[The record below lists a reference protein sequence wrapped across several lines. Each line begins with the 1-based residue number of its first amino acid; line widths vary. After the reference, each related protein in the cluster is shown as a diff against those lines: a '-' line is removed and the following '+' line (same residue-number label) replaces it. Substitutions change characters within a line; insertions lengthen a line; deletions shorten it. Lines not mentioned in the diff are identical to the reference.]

1 MCVDSSSDMNTLAD
15 TLLRGGDPENPRQ
28 VREGG
33 TFFRQFLPMSDAL
46 RYNMVISSRS
56 LFELPD
62 MATRLK
68 TVDILWR
75 KTSGYL
81 VIVEAGTSAGFKLVQ
96 EARDYILSL
105 NDAAGEEETVCGEG
119 HVFSPCPH
127 DKICPRFGIS
137 KLPLCNF
144 SVNYKPLTLTKQQ
157 NSTSERFSYVVLKRG
172 ARHHNHQGEW
182 PRLIQQPL
190 RRSRHIICRTCTSYG
205 SLRELIST
213 KRRHGTE
220 CYSVCKN
227 SDWGDLLPMVLPEP
241 AQTPDEHTSEDG
253 WSENFQEKEIL

>member
-1 MCVDSSSDMNTLAD
+1 MDSSSDMNNLAD

-46 RYNMVISSRS
+46 RYNLVLSSRS

-68 TVDILWR
+68 VIDVLWR

-105 NDAAGEEETVCGEG
+105 TDTARKKETACG

-127 DKICPRFGIS
+127 DKICPRFGYS

-144 SVNYKPLTLTKQQ
+144 SVNYKPLTLTKGQTP
-157 NSTSERFSYVVLKRG
+157 NSDLFSYVVLKRG
-172 ARHHNHQGEW
+172 VRHHSDQGEW

-190 RRSRHIICRTCTSYG
+190 LRSRHIICRTCTSYG
-205 SLRELIST
+205 SLRELTST
-213 KRRHGTE
+213 KQRHGTE
-220 CYSVCKN
+220 CYSVCKS
-227 SDWGDLLPMVLPEP
+227 SDWGDLLPMVLPELT
-241 AQTPDEHTSEDG
+241 QTPEVDTSEDG
-253 WSENFQEKEIL
+253 WGENVQEKEIL